1 MAAARGRTWQQ
12 IAIAAIVVLAISAIT
27 LIGGAAFFAYRH
39 IRSEVVP
46 AVTAD
51 ARIAAARARF
61 GGQPPL
67 LQIDADGDTAVAG
80 RHTTGH
86 SPAPVAALR
95 ALAYEPGRERLVDV
109 SIPFWLLRLA
119 PNGRISFGADSG
131 INFDAERLNI
141 NLAALEELGPG
152 LVLDRSEPSGAR
164 LLLWT
169 E

>member
-1 MAAARGRTWQQ
+1 MATASGRTWRQM
-12 IAIAAIVVLAISAIT
+12 AIAAIVVLAISAIT
-27 LIGGAAFFAYRH
+27 FVGGAAFFFYRH

-46 AVTAD
+46 AGTAD

-61 GGQPPL
+61 GGQPAL
-67 LQIDADGDTAVAG
+67 LRIDADGDAALAG
-80 RHTTGH
+80 RQTTGN

-109 SIPFWLLRLA
+109 TVPFWLLRLA
-119 PNGRISFGADSG
+119 PNGRISFGPNSG

-152 LVLDRSEPSGAR
+152 LVLDQSEPSGAR
-164 LLLWT
+164 LLIWT